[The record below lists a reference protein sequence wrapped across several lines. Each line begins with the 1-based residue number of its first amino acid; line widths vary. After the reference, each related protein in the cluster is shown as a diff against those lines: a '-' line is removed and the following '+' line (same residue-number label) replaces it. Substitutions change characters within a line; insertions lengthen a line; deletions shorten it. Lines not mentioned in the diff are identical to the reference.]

1 MPARPLTALMPAT
14 APTRPRR
21 WFRRIVVA
29 AAILYPLLLLAAVLV
44 LRGWGLR
51 WWLAT
56 VTLYLPRALFALPL
70 PFVLLG
76 LALCRAWKLA
86 LTQVAS
92 LLILLFPLMGLVLP
106 GPARREPGAPVVRVL
121 SYNVDS
127 GYRGFDK
134 IVAQIDELAP
144 DVVLLQEL
152 FHDPAPLIELLRPR
166 YREVRSSGQFLI
178 ASRFPIRSTS
188 QPERVPL
195 RGTMRSPRFVQQ
207 IIDTP
212 LGPIAFYNVHP
223 VSPRSGFYVLR
234 AGGLKRGLLSGA
246 LLSGEKAGTL
256 ESDDELRTQQVDAF
270 ARLAANEPIP
280 VVIAGDTNLPGLSPE
295 LHLALG
301 GFRDGFAEAGSGFGY
316 TFPVHHLAWMRIDR
330 ILASAELRF
339 VGFAVGRQIASD
351 HACVVADIQR
361 WKP

>member
-1 MPARPLTALMPAT
+1 MPAA
-14 APTRPRR
+14 APIRPRR
-21 WFRRIVVA
+21 WFRVVVIA
-29 AAILYPLLLLAAVLV
+29 AAVIYPLALVATVLV
-44 LRGWGLR
+44 LRAWGQR
-51 WWLAT
+51 FWLAT
-56 VTLYLPRALFALPL
+56 VALYLPRAVFALPL

-76 LALCRAWKLA
+76 LALVRAWRLA

-92 LLILLFPLMGLVLP
+92 LLILLFPLMGLVVP
-106 GPARREPGAPVVRVL
+106 SPSHRDPGAQVVRVL

-152 FHDPAPLIELLRPR
+152 FQDPAPLVELLRAR
-166 YREVRSSGQFLI
+166 YREVRSSGQFLV

-188 QPERVPL
+188 EPERVPL
-195 RGTMRSPRFVQQ
+195 RGTLRSPRFVQQ
-207 IIDTP
+207 IIETP

-223 VSPRSGFYVLR
+223 VSPRAGFYLLR

-256 ESDDELRTQQVDAF
+256 ESDDQLRTQQVDSF
-270 ARLAANEPIP
+270 ARLAASEPIP

-301 GFRDGFAEAGSGFGY
+301 RFHDGFSEAGWGFGY

-330 ILASAELRF
+330 IMASDELRF
-339 VGFAVGRQIASD
+339 VGFDVGRQIASD
-351 HACVVADIQR
+351 HACVVADLQR
-361 WKP
+361 RKP